1 MIKNIKISLILTAL
15 FIVIFGVIY
24 PIIIYTFGMAVPSS
38 SDGSPI
44 FKDEKIIGF
53 KNVGQRFTDDKYFWG
68 RPSAV
73 GYNAASTGGSNKGPT
88 NPDYLA
94 EVQAR
99 IDTFLVHNPG
109 IKKEEIPSD
118 LVTAPGSGI
127 DPNISPESAYIQ
139 VKRISD
145 VRNISEK
152 ILIELINIH
161 TESQILGGGS
171 VVKVLK
177 LNIALDELSN
187 NHER

>member
-1 MIKNIKISLILTAL
+1 MIKNLKSSLILTCILIAL
-15 FIVIFGVIY
+15 FGVIY
-24 PIIIYTFGMAVPSS
+24 PLLIYTVGLAFPSGS
-38 SDGSPI
+38 VGSPI
-44 FKDEKIIGF
+44 VKNEKTVGFENIG
-53 KNVGQRFTDDKYFWG
+53 QSFTDDKYFWG

-109 IKKEEIPSD
+109 VKKEQIPSD

-139 VKRISD
+139 VKRVAAARNLNESAVTEL
-145 VRNISEK
+145 VRNSVE
-152 ILIELINIH
+152 N
-161 TESQILGGGS
+161 TVLGRP
-171 VVKVLK
+171 VVNVLK
-177 LNIALDELSN
+177 LNLKLDELK
-187 NHER
+187 

>member
-1 MIKNIKISLILTAL
+1 MIKNLKSSLILTCILIAL
-15 FIVIFGVIY
+15 FGVIY
-24 PIIIYTFGMAVPSS
+24 PLLIYTVGLAFPSGS
-38 SDGSPI
+38 VGSPI
-44 FKDEKIIGF
+44 VKNEKTLGFENIG
-53 KNVGQRFTDDKYFWG
+53 QSFTDDKYFWG

-109 IKKEEIPSD
+109 VKKEQIPSD

-139 VKRISD
+139 VKRVAAARNLNESAVMEL
-145 VRNISEK
+145 VRNSVE
-152 ILIELINIH
+152 N
-161 TESQILGGGS
+161 TVLGRP
-171 VVKVLK
+171 VVNVLK
-177 LNIALDELSN
+177 LNLKLDELK
-187 NHER
+187 